1 VDNADERRIPQSG
14 FLQESR
20 FQVWPAA
27 IHPQTPSVPE
37 TKRPPDFRDHRDTQ
51 RGNNPRNLHLL
62 HASSMKKSAGR
73 RSRGMRK
80 LTLGATAADEHPR
93 RWTGT

>member
-1 VDNADERRIPQSG
+1 VDNANERRIPQSG

-51 RGNNPRNLHLL
+51 RGNNPPDLHLL
-62 HASSMKKSAGR
+62 HASSMKKSAWTTVAGHEETHTRCHCGR
-73 RSRGMRK
+73 
-80 LTLGATAADEHPR
+80 
-93 RWTGT
+93 